1 MNQARVLPLAILVLL
16 GLLALASCSFCAFG
30 DSRIT
35 IHRSWLIQGADG
47 EEIDF
52 TGALVLNNTHQ
63 RVLSLS
69 VSPGAYLESQESP
82 ESPDGGSV
90 TDGWAVKVR
99 YKGRMNGTSL
109 LINSTAIVDVDY
121 GTSLTSDPP
130 LPRAERPFT
139 NLTQPDDE
147 IRAAARNLAVD
158 GSSLETIRN
167 ITSWVYSA
175 MKYDVS
181 YWGVVSPATEV
192 FRDRRGVCVEYT
204 HLLISLARSAGF
216 DTRYVS
222 GYVYANAWQPHAWA
236 EIYVPGYGWLPADAT
251 FSQVGTLDG
260 THLAIV
266 SGNDQSSAYDLLLSD
281 SGATITARDNVTTDF
296 LSNNTRG
303 VDVTMHADNHTYTVA
318 VEVANTRPEY
328 VFGTYTFLP
337 ARTYAEPESG
347 LVLLAPNEIMRKQ
360 YVINSSLF
368 DEGYTYALPLS
379 ASFNDAK
386 ADQEMVVSRP
396 PQDTAQAGAGQCG
409 APSAILLLVLLP
421 ASLRRPEC
429 R

>member
-1 MNQARVLPLAILVLL
+1 MNPARVLPPTILTILAILV
-16 GLLALASCSFCAFG
+16 LASCSFCAFG

-35 IHRSWLIQGADG
+35 LHRSWLIQGADG
-47 EEIDF
+47 GEIDF
-52 TGALVLNNTHQ
+52 TGALVLNSTHQ

-69 VSPGAYLESQESP
+69 VSPGAYVESQ
-82 ESPDGGSV
+82 DGG
-90 TDGWAVKVR
+90 TVKVR
-99 YKGRMNGTSL
+99 YKGKMNGTSM
-109 LINSTAIVDVDY
+109 LINSTAMVDVDY
-121 GTSLTSDPP
+121 DTSLSSDPP
-130 LPRAERPFT
+130 LPRAQRTFT
-139 NLTQPDDE
+139 ALTQPDDE
-147 IRAAARNLAVD
+147 IKAVASNLSVG
-158 GSSLETIRN
+158 GSALETIRN
-167 ITSWVYSA
+167 ITNWVYSA

-204 HLLISLARSAGF
+204 HLLISMARSAGF

-222 GYVYANAWQPHAWA
+222 GYVYANTWQPHAWA

-251 FSQVGTLDG
+251 FGQVGVLDG

-266 SGNDQSSAYDLLLSD
+266 LGDDQSSAYDLLLSD
-281 SGATITARDNVTTDF
+281 SGATAVARDSVTTDF

-303 VDVTMHADNHTYTVA
+303 VEVRMHTDNYTYAVA

-337 ARTYAEPESG
+337 ARTYAEPESD
-347 LVLLAPNEIMRKQ
+347 LVLLTPNEIMRKQ

-368 DEGYTYALPLS
+368 DEGYTYALPFS
-379 ASFNDAK
+379 ASFNDAR

-396 PQDTAQAGAGQCG
+396 PQDAVQAGAGQCG

-421 ASLRRPEC
+421 ACLAARLPACLRRPGC
-429 R
+429 I